1 MFYVAFLLAL
11 VVGVV
16 LGIIGSGGSILTVP
30 ILVYF
35 LDLNATSATSYS
47 LFIVGLS
54 AIVGVHRFY
63 NSHLINYR
71 LTFFFGFPSI
81 IGVLISR
88 KLIIPNLPLTIDFF
102 QFFSFTKDELILVF
116 FGIVMLVGA
125 ISMLLSIKPNIEHN
139 IMRKNIPI
147 LIIVDGIIIGII
159 TGFVGAGGGFLIV
172 PALILLTNIRVK
184 EAIGT
189 SLAIIS
195 IKSILGF
202 ISEINNVV
210 DWNFL
215 LIFTSFSIV
224 GVILGTRFSILINS
238 NVLKKSF
245 GIFVLFVAIA
255 IIIKEI
261 LI

>member
-1 MFYVAFLLAL
+1 MVFVALLLAL
-11 VVGVV
+11 VVGAV

-35 LDLNATSATSYS
+35 LDLNAISATSYS
-47 LFIVGLS
+47 LFIVGVS
-54 AIVGVHRFY
+54 ALFGVHRFY
-63 NSHLINYR
+63 NSSLINYR

-81 IGVLISR
+81 IGVLLSR
-88 KLIIPNLPLTIDFF
+88 KLIIPNLPSTINFF
-102 QFFSFTKDELILVF
+102 QFFSFTKDELILLI
-116 FGIVMLVGA
+116 FGLVMLVSA
-125 ISMLLSIKPNIEHN
+125 LSMLFSSKLKINNK
-139 IMRKNIPI
+139 IMRKNIPF

-172 PALILLTNIRVK
+172 PALMLLTNIRVK

-245 GIFVLFVAIA
+245 GIFVLFLAIT
-255 IIIKEI
+255 IIIKEMVI
-261 LI
+261 

>member
-1 MFYVAFLLAL
+1 MVFIALLLAL

-35 LDLNATSATSYS
+35 LDLNAISATSYS
-47 LFIVGLS
+47 LFIVGVS
-54 AIVGVHRFY
+54 ALFGAHRFY
-63 NSHLINYR
+63 NSSLINYR

-81 IGVLISR
+81 IGVLLSR
-88 KLIIPNLPLTIDFF
+88 KLIIPNLPSTINFF
-102 QFFSFTKDELILVF
+102 QFFSFTKDELILLI
-116 FGIVMLVGA
+116 FGLVMLVSA
-125 ISMLLSIKPNIEHN
+125 LSMLFSSKLKINNK
-139 IMRKNIPI
+139 IMRKNIPF

-172 PALILLTNIRVK
+172 PALILLTNISVK

-245 GIFVLFVAIA
+245 GIFVLFLAIT
-255 IIIKEI
+255 IIIKEMVI
-261 LI
+261 

>member
-1 MFYVAFLLAL
+1 MLVAAL
-11 VVGVV
+11 SM
-16 LGIIGSGGSILTVP
+16 L
-30 ILVYF
+30 
-35 LDLNATSATSYS
+35 
-47 LFIVGLS
+47 
-54 AIVGVHRFY
+54 
-63 NSHLINYR
+63 
-71 LTFFFGFPSI
+71 
-81 IGVLISR
+81 
-88 KLIIPNLPLTIDFF
+88 
-102 QFFSFTKDELILVF
+102 FFSELKINN
-116 FGIVMLVGA
+116 
-125 ISMLLSIKPNIEHN
+125 NI
-139 IMRKNIPI
+139 IRKNIPF

-172 PALILLTNIRVK
+172 PALMMLTNIEVK

-215 LIFTSFSIV
+215 LIFTSFSIL

-245 GIFVLFVAIA
+245 GIFVLFLAIA

-261 LI
+261 VI